1 MRESTVYTMYDR
13 DPNLCGLMS
22 CMQPFLPWI
31 SSKKTKLFIIGIIG
45 LVLKVIITL
54 GLNKLSLLGYFLLK
68 ILILSFIWSWFN
80 RYRNTYEHN
89 LCLDMLKEGF
99 HQSFREL
106 FNLMEKQKAD
116 IARLGTDSGLS
127 DQPLLENEPAKLD
140 QLKHHLTTAE
150 AAKRRGEKINS
161 ILSIWYS
168 WNHCLVSSVGLGWS
182 ADMGSGGLKPN
193 ARSLERKE

>member
-1 MRESTVYTMYDR
+1 
-13 DPNLCGLMS
+13 
-22 CMQPFLPWI
+22 MQPFLLWI

-45 LVLKVIITL
+45 LVLMVIITL
-54 GLNKLSLLGYFLLK
+54 GLNKLPLLGYFLLK
-68 ILILSFIWSWFN
+68 ILILSLVSSWFN

-116 IARLGTDSGLS
+116 IGRLGTDSGLS

-161 ILSIWYS
+161 ILSIRYS
-168 WNHCLVSSVGLGWS
+168 TNHCLVSSVGLGWS
-182 ADMGSGGLKPN
+182 AVTGSCRLKLNTRGLV
-193 ARSLERKE
+193 STYTVYVFVLQ

>member
-1 MRESTVYTMYDR
+1 M
-13 DPNLCGLMS
+13 
-22 CMQPFLPWI
+22 
-31 SSKKTKLFIIGIIG
+31 
-45 LVLKVIITL
+45 VIITL
-54 GLNKLSLLGYFLLK
+54 GLNKLALLGYFLLK
-68 ILILSFIWSWFN
+68 ILILSLVSSWFN

-116 IARLGTDSGLS
+116 IGRLGTDSVLS

-161 ILSIWYS
+161 ILSIRYS
-168 WNHCLVSSVGLGWS
+168 TNHCLVSSVGLGWS
-182 ADMGSGGLKPN
+182 AVTGSCRLKLNTRGLVSTYTVYVRMVYGVYSVCICIAVADPHQLSKCLIYYLFIKIKWYSAN
-193 ARSLERKE
+193 

>member
-1 MRESTVYTMYDR
+1 MTENQILTSVVECLACNHFCFGY
-13 DPNLCGLMS
+13 PLNA
-22 CMQPFLPWI
+22 
-31 SSKKTKLFIIGIIG
+31 KLLIIGIAG
-45 LVLKVIITL
+45 LVILKVIITL
-54 GLNKLSLLGYFLLK
+54 GLNKLALLGYFLLK
-68 ILILSFIWSWFN
+68 ILILSFGSSWFN

-106 FNLMEKQKAD
+106 FNVMKKQKAD
-116 IARLGTDSGLS
+116 VARLGTDSGLS

-168 WNHCLVSSVGLGWS
+168 GNHCLVRSVGLGWS
-182 ADMGSGGLKPN
+182 ADTGSYRLKPN
-193 ARSLERKE
+193 IRGLEGKE